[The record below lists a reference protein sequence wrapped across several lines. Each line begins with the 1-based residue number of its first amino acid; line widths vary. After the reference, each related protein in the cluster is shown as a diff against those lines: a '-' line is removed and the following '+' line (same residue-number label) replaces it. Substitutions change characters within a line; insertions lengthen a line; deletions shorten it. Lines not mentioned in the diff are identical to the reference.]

1 MLTKIRQIIRK
12 CNIHTKRAADRQL
25 FYPALPQFRQC
36 ERSRTL
42 VERFVNP
49 IGEQLEMEN
58 IARINLVTRFR
69 ILLVKEL
76 DLPPFL
82 DRLDQAGEF
91 LHIEGARMQ
100 VVKRIGTYT
109 AHCNRNDLSGII
121 AQNIEKDTSHVA
133 RLCSSIFLDLF
144 RSIEPS
150 ELSVPIHLA
159 GYPVIQ
165 KFRLI
170 PEGQC
175 PAGVGLIFKKIP
187 DSQNFSQAA
196 FISGLVSL

>member
-1 MLTKIRQIIRK
+1 
-12 CNIHTKRAADRQL
+12 
-25 FYPALPQFRQC
+25 
-36 ERSRTL
+36 
-42 VERFVNP
+42 
-49 IGEQLEMEN
+49 MEN

-144 RSIEPS
+144 RSIDRANYPFQF
-150 ELSVPIHLA
+150 IIA
-159 GYPVIQ
+159 GYPRNP

-170 PEGQC
+170 PEEQR

-187 DSQNFSQAA
+187 GLPKFLPGRIHLRPCQSVKIRPFDKA
-196 FISGLVSL
+196 IGLVAHLILFHNLRRRNVGTYGSDHTDQKQYRKKKQ